1 MCQTSTA
8 NSIRRIT
15 NKDIYNKD
23 ASKKKVRS
31 DIKAMLSRRGRNI
44 QSIQSGTSSNVVGT
58 SPAFESSSSVVYAN
72 LKESQNDNPHININ

>member
-23 ASKKKVRS
+23 ANKKKVRS

-44 QSIQSGTSSNVVGT
+44 QSIQGGTSQPSNIIGN

-72 LKESQNDNPHININ
+72 LKESQNNIN